1 MAKLQLILYLWFFTD
16 PFDMKIY
23 PLESIVSIAR
33 SLSPYYKELYADLPE
48 TGWKLSDLPLV
59 DQKKFWEYNTVD
71 NNRLLTGEM
80 SDGIIFKSGGTTGN
94 PKF

>member
-1 MAKLQLILYLWFFTD
+1 MPKLQLILYLWVFTD

-59 DQKKFWEYNTVD
+59 DQKKFCFFQEFLHQVKALRNKVRYI
-71 NNRLLTGEM
+71 RLR
-80 SDGIIFKSGGTTGN
+80 
-94 PKF
+94 